1 MTARKMTKTAVTTEE
16 FETHV
21 PSVVGMP
28 DTGRPYIRES
38 AQFEAYVLQK
48 KRDAE
53 KEVEALDIE
62 ISRLQTEIEGRLV
75 REKEVEAL
83 DIEISRLQSEIEGRL
98 VRKQD
103 LMTIVIKAD
112 TILNMQD
119 ITPKLK
125 ERANG

>member
-16 FETHV
+16 IETLHSTLT
-21 PSVVGMP
+21 PSISAMP

-38 AQFEAYVLQK
+38 AQFDAYVLQK
-48 KRDAE
+48 KRDA
-53 KEVEALDIE
+53 
-62 ISRLQTEIEGRLV
+62 
-75 REKEVEAL
+75 EKEVEAL

-103 LMTIVIKAD
+103 LMTIVIKAEH
-112 TILNMQD
+112 ILNMQD
-119 ITPKLK
+119 ITPKLT

>member
-16 FETHV
+16 FESHIV
-21 PSVVGMP
+21 PSVASMP

-38 AQFEAYVLQK
+38 AQFDAYVLQK
-48 KRDAE
+48 KRDA
-53 KEVEALDIE
+53 
-62 ISRLQTEIEGRLV
+62 
-75 REKEVEAL
+75 EKEVEAL

-112 TILNMQD
+112 HILNMQD
-119 ITPKLK
+119 ITPKLT

>member
-38 AQFEAYVLQK
+38 AQFDAYVLQK
-48 KRDAE
+48 KRDA
-53 KEVEALDIE
+53 
-62 ISRLQTEIEGRLV
+62 
-75 REKEVEAL
+75 EKEVEAL

-112 TILNMQD
+112 HILNMQD
-119 ITPKLK
+119 ITPAPKLT
-125 ERANG
+125 ERAHD